1 MTKILTHDELIAA
14 LQSLQD
20 AAIPALTAG
29 MEEAAGVVEGE
40 AKKYTSLGKGP
51 YNDMVFPTKLEKYQR
66 QTGRLAYKRVKL
78 TRRPSVFVAYEGAY
92 SGAPYS
98 LERKQVH
105 LHDTI
110 YSEVI
115 SDQTQ
120 VMGVVGTPVEYALW
134 VHEGTSKMWAR
145 PFLTD
150 AIQAKQ
156 RAVRQILG
164 EALWDGLYAVAGVD
178 QL

>member
-1 MTKILTHDELIAA
+1 MTKILTYDEMIAA

-20 AAIPALTAG
+20 AAIPALVAG
-29 MEEAAGVVEGE
+29 MEIAAAVVEGE
-40 AKKYTSLGKGP
+40 AKRNCTLGQSP
-51 YNDMVFPTKLEKYQR
+51 YEDMVFPTKLAAYQR
-66 QTGRLAYKRVKL
+66 AGKFKKVRMT
-78 TRRPSVFVAYEGAY
+78 TRPSVFVEYEGAY

-98 LERKQVH
+98 VSDEAVIHMR
-105 LHDTI
+105 DTI
-110 YSEVI
+110 YSEVDV
-115 SDQTQ
+115 DQTQ
-120 VMGVVGTPVEYALW
+120 VMGVVGTPKDYAVW
-134 VHEGTSKMWAR
+134 VHEGTSRMWAR

-164 EALWDGLYAVAGVD
+164 EALWDGLYATAGVD

>member
-1 MTKILTHDELIAA
+1 MTKILTYDEMIAA

-20 AAIPALTAG
+20 AAVPALVAG
-29 MEEAAGVVEGE
+29 MEVAAAVVEGE
-40 AKKYTSLGKGP
+40 AKRNCTLGQSP
-51 YNDMVFPTKLEKYQR
+51 YEDMVFPTKMAEYAR
-66 QTGRLAYKRVKL
+66 QGKFKKVRMT
-78 TRRPSVFVAYEGAY
+78 TRPSVFVAYEGAY

-98 LERKQVH
+98 VSDEAIIHMR
-105 LHDTI
+105 DTI

-115 SDQTQ
+115 SDQKQ
-120 VMGVVGTPVEYALW
+120 VMGVVGTPKDYSLW
-134 VHEGTSKMWAR
+134 VHEGTSRMWAR

>member
-1 MTKILTHDELIAA
+1 MTKILTYDEMIAA

-20 AAIPALTAG
+20 AAIPALVAG
-29 MEEAAGVVEGE
+29 MEVAAAVVEGE
-40 AKKYTSLGKGP
+40 AKRNCTLGQSP
-51 YNDMVFPTKLEKYQR
+51 YEDMVFPTKMAEYAR
-66 QTGRLAYKRVKL
+66 QGKFKKVRMT
-78 TRRPSVFVAYEGAY
+78 TRPSVFVGYEGAY

-98 LERKQVH
+98 VSDEAVIHMR
-105 LHDTI
+105 DTI
-110 YSEVI
+110 YSEVDV
-115 SDQTQ
+115 DQTQ
-120 VMGVVGTPVEYALW
+120 VMGVVGTPKDYAVW
-134 VHEGTSKMWAR
+134 VHEGTSKMWGR

-164 EALWDGLYAVAGVD
+164 EALWDGLYATAGVD

>member
-1 MTKILTHDELIAA
+1 MTKILTYDEMIAA

-20 AAIPALTAG
+20 AAIPALVAG
-29 MEEAAGVVEGE
+29 MEVAGAVVEGE
-40 AKKYTSLGKGP
+40 AKKNCTLGQSP
-51 YNDMVFPTKLEKYQR
+51 YEDMVFPTKMAEYARKGKFKKVR
-66 QTGRLAYKRVKL
+66 MT
-78 TRRPSVFVAYEGAY
+78 TRPSVFVAYEGAY

-98 LERKQVH
+98 VSDEAVIHMR
-105 LHDTI
+105 DTI
-110 YSEVI
+110 YSEVDV
-115 SDQTQ
+115 DQTM
-120 VMGVVGTPVEYALW
+120 VMGVVGTPKDYSLW
-134 VHEGTSKMWAR
+134 VHEGTSRMWGR

-164 EALWDGLYAVAGVD
+164 EALWDGLYATAGVD